1 MDVTKHITDLE
12 VMAKISAQSS
22 GTYRTALEVLTL
34 YPDYALTTFRK
45 LLELMVSLVGD
56 KLSLPFG
63 NQGLCW
69 RINHL
74 HECQLISHAT
84 KRDCHSIRLWGNQAV
99 HASPQALAPSNP
111 HRRRVTL
118 SKLEGLAVS
127 SCRRFTNFTGC

>member
-1 MDVTKHITDLE
+1 MDVTKHITDLD
-12 VMAKISAQSS
+12 VMAKICAQSS

-63 NQGLCW
+63 NQDLCW

-74 HECQLISHAT
+74 HECQLISHAVGAD
-84 KRDCHSIRLWGNQAV
+84 R
-99 HASPQALAPSNP
+99 
-111 HRRRVTL
+111 
-118 SKLEGLAVS
+118 KL
-127 SCRRFTNFTGC
+127 TH